1 MPIGGGRGWLLQ
13 SFQFIWSPRLIFRPI
28 KENNMITGLWSAKA
42 VDVEKG
48 SREVWEHQAWR
59 RALGLMFGSKLRRR
73 KDPPVRPWP
82 G

>member
-1 MPIGGGRGWLLQ
+1 MLQ
-13 SFQFIWSPRLIFRPI
+13 SFQFIWYILPRLEIFRPI
-28 KENNMITGLWSAKA
+28 KENNMITGLWSPKA

-48 SREVWEHQAWR
+48 SRKVPEPQAWR
-59 RALGLMFGSKLRRR
+59 RGLGLMSGSKLRRR